1 MLELL
6 HDYGVAPSQL
16 APNAWRILAAFYL
29 RCHVIGVVPTSRLFI
44 HFYFLKSLE
53 KFYFLQSRDKPIVTK
68 LPDINKGW
76 KPLFIRITSPTGFG
90 VDLQWWVAKAGRNKV
105 STLTLL
111 EQKDC
116 EKKLDNQ
123 NGFPWTLIQDKDNV
137 KKYWSSAV
145 LPNVDPSVVVSIGPE
160 I

>member
-1 MLELL
+1 MAMAE
-6 HDYGVAPSQL
+6 G
-16 APNAWRILAAFYL
+16 
-29 RCHVIGVVPTSRLFI
+29 
-44 HFYFLKSLE
+44 
-53 KFYFLQSRDKPIVTK
+53 
-68 LPDINKGW
+68 
-76 KPLFIRITSPTGFG
+76 
-90 VDLQWWVAKAGRNKV
+90 NKV

-145 LPNVDPSVVVSIGPE
+145 LPNVDPPIVVSISSE
-160 I
+160 IQIDEPS